1 MVSTLVF
8 DPSLV
13 ALTLAVI
20 LTPLGSALICFFV
33 RGNRRFIPVLAC
45 LFIGMAGVGSGV
57 LMARIFPSVAVATI
71 PWFSAGA
78 DTIQVGLLLNP
89 YSTVMLSVVLIIS
102 TLVHVYSIGYLAGDP
117 HTHRYFSWLGFFTFA
132 MIGFV
137 VSSNLLVTFCFWELI
152 GLSSYRLIGHWQ
164 EKKVAARAATKAFMV
179 NRVGDLGFLLAL
191 MILWSHAGTLNIQ
204 ELSQISL
211 SSPVSTMVGLCLLLA
226 VTGKSAQFPF
236 FHWLPDAMAGPT
248 PVSAL
253 IHAATMV
260 AAGVFLLI
268 QLSFL
273 FSPMALLVT
282 SGIGLLTLLIG
293 AWGAFTQFDLKK
305 ILAYSTISQLGLMVA
320 AVGMGNQ
327 TGAFFHLMTHAFFKA
342 GLFLMAGILIHQ
354 FSQPG
359 SEPVQDIRHMSGWS
373 NSNRLLA
380 LCLLILGASLIG
392 VPLTSGFLSKELMLS
407 HALENASDSLEWGQ
421 VIILILGS
429 VLTTA
434 YTFRMLFYLLSPS
447 PAHLVHKAPVVL
459 MVPVILLTFLS
470 LFMVVSNSPWAIS
483 GWAGAFEP
491 VTPAL
496 STLFISVATVI
507 TGIVFSWLLYKEKPT
522 ADFSPRQVPQFFP
535 DWMQQHIFVKF
546 TLAMAEGSRQ
556 LDLKWIDGI
565 LHTITYVYVT
575 FSFVVGWFDRTI
587 VDGTVSFAT
596 HIVAGVGRLF
606 RGLMNGK
613 IQSYIAWGLLAIL
626 SLMVWILY

>member
-1 MVSTLVF
+1 MVNNVVV
-8 DPSLV
+8 DPALIG
-13 ALTLAVI
+13 LTLAVI
-20 LTPLGSALICFFV
+20 LSPLLSALICFFV
-33 RGNRRFIPVLAC
+33 RGNRWFVPVIAC
-45 LFIGMAGVGSGV
+45 LIIGMAGIGSGV
-57 LMARIFPSVAVATI
+57 LMLRIFPSVAVSTI

-78 DTIQVGLLLNP
+78 DTIQAGLLLNP

-102 TLVHVYSIGYLAGDP
+102 AVVHVYSIGYLAGDP

-137 VSSNLLVTFCFWELI
+137 LSSNLLMTFCFWELI

-164 EKKVAARAATKAFMV
+164 EKKVAAMAATKAFMV

-191 MILWSHAGTLNIQ
+191 MMLWSHAGTLNIQ

-211 SSPVSTMVGLCLLLA
+211 PSAIQTIVGLCLLLA
-226 VTGKSAQFPF
+226 VTGKSAQFPL

-253 IHAATMV
+253 IHAATLV

-273 FSPMALLVT
+273 FSPMALMVT
-282 SGIGLLTLLIG
+282 SVIGWLTLLIG
-293 AWGAFTQFDLKK
+293 AWGAFTQFDLKR

-359 SEPVQDIRHMSGWS
+359 SEPVQDIRHLGGWT
-373 NSNRLLA
+373 NQNRLLA
-380 LCLLILGASLIG
+380 LCLLILGASLMG

-407 HALENASDSLEWGQ
+407 HAWENASGYFEWVQ
-421 VIILILGS
+421 VIILMAGS
-429 VLTTA
+429 VLTAA
-434 YTFRMLFYLLSPS
+434 YTFRMLFYILSPS
-447 PAHLVHKAPVVL
+447 PTQLVHKAPVIMFL
-459 MVPVILLTFLS
+459 PVILLTFLS
-470 LFMVVSNSPWAIS
+470 LFIVVSNSPGSIS

-491 VTPAL
+491 VAPGL

-507 TGIVFSWLLYKEKPT
+507 TGIVFSWFLYKEKPA

-535 DWMQQHIFVKF
+535 DWIQQRIFVKF
-546 TLAMAEGSRQ
+546 TWAMAEGSRQ
-556 LDLKWIDGI
+556 LDLKWIDGM
-565 LHTITYVYVT
+565 LHTLTYVYVT
-575 FSFVVGWFDRTI
+575 FSFVVGWIDRTL
-587 VDGTVSFAT
+587 VDGSVGFAT
-596 HIVAGVGRLF
+596 RIAAGVGRLF